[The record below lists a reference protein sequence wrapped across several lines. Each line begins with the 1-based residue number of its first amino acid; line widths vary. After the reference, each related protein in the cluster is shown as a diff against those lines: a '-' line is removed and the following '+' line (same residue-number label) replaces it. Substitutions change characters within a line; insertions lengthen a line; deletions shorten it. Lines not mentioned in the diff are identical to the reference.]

1 MNDAILHYV
10 LPVMESSWIYLALF
24 ALSMIDA
31 FFPAVPSESVVITAG
46 VFAAS
51 TGSPN
56 LALIIV
62 LSALGAFLGDHISYA
77 IGRTAGYSLLS
88 RMREGTKRRA
98 AYEWA
103 GKAIEERGG
112 LILVVARYIPGG
124 RVAVTMTCGAVRYP
138 LRKFM
143 FFDAIAAA
151 SWGVYSALIGYVGGA
166 AFEENP
172 IMGLLVGFGLA
183 LAITAVVEIVRYFR
197 KRSNNDDSHD
207 EDTGGGPAGGSSTN
221 EVTGNESPGT
231 DDDNGSDDSSSMRMR
246 TRGGLETPRG

>member
-1 MNDAILHYV
+1 MSDAILHYV
-10 LPVMESSWIYLALF
+10 LPVMESPWIYLALF

-56 LALIIV
+56 LMLIIV
-62 LSALGAFLGDHISYA
+62 LSALGAFIGDHISYA
-77 IGRTAGYSLLS
+77 IGRTAGYQLLS
-88 RMREGTKRRA
+88 RMKEGTKRRA

-103 GKAIEERGG
+103 GKALAERGG

-124 RVAVTMTCGAVRYP
+124 RTAITMTCGAVRYP

-143 FFDAIAAA
+143 FFDVIAAV
-151 SWGVYSALIGYVGGA
+151 SWGVYSAMIGYIGGA

-183 LAITAVVEIVRYFR
+183 LAITTIVEVVRYYR
-197 KRSNNDDSHD
+197 KRSAGNDDGNPPAD
-207 EDTGGGPAGGSSTN
+207 ETPTMQLETQSGGIAPH
-221 EVTGNESPGT
+221 
-231 DDDNGSDDSSSMRMR
+231 
-246 TRGGLETPRG
+246 RGGAEAPRY